1 MKIDKF
7 MNTHKRKKK
16 KKERGNLKYSY
27 DDINHVTEVQYVL
40 L

>member
-16 KKERGNLKYSY
+16 KRGNLKYSY